1 MVIRETSVVENMEEA
16 NSGADPGSKEWAGPE
31 VAGMSGEQSA
41 GRPGNKQVWLWGNTE
56 T

>member
-16 NSGADPGSKEWAGPE
+16 NSGANPGSKEWAGPE
-31 VAGMSGEQSA
+31 VAGVSGEQSA